1 MRGAVSALTIG
12 FITLLLMQSAC
23 TPTPNNPPTPTDLGS
38 NPLSVCMHY
47 MADAIDIMPLTDFI
61 PAKNPQQQS
70 TIEVYVSLL
79 GAFGSQIKAPGV
91 FRFELYKHIERSAK
105 PKGERITMWSD
116 IDLTDSTQNNDYW
129 KDYLRAYKFNLH
141 FEPELP
147 GSCILQATCTC
158 PSGKHLS
165 SDYVLKVRH

>member
-1 MRGAVSALTIG
+1 MRGDVSALTISL
-12 FITLLLMQSAC
+12 ITLLLMQSAC
-23 TPTPNNPPTPTDLGS
+23 TPTPDNPPVPTDPCS

-61 PAKNPQQQS
+61 PAQNPQQQS
-70 TIEVYVSLL
+70 IIEVYVSLL
-79 GAFGSQIKAPGV
+79 DTFGSQIKAPGV

-116 IDLTDSTQNNDYW
+116 IVLNDSDQNNDYW
-129 KDYLRAYKFNLH
+129 QDYLRAYKFNLD

-147 GSCILQATCTC
+147 GSYILQATCTC
-158 PSGKHLS
+158 PSGKRLS
-165 SDYVLKVRH
+165 SDYVLTVRN